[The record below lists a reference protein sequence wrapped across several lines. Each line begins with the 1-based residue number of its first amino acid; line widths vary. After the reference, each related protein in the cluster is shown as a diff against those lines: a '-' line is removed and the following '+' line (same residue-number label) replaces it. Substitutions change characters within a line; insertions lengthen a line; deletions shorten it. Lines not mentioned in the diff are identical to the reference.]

1 MSLLE
6 KYPNPKLVLTG
17 ANDEQFKEFNLN
29 RSPYEVF
36 TLKHDPEKTD
46 SKYFEILLNK
56 YNLKPSEVVYFEHN
70 KEAAE
75 VATQAGIKTMFYD
88 CSKRDLKELKEF
100 LDSGANYVF
109 SKPIKI
115 DQLDI
120 LLKYIEI
127 NGAGIGKDSKI
138 LFDGTEIKTYLPK
151 LYKNE

>member
-1 MSLLE
+1 MKTILLDAIDVIILEDGTVFEEMHQLLE

-46 SKYFEILLNK
+46 PKYFEILLNK

-75 VATQAGIKTMFYD
+75 VATQAGIETMFYD

-100 LDSGANYVF
+100 LDTS
-109 SKPIKI
+109 
-115 DQLDI
+115 L
-120 LLKYIEI
+120 
-127 NGAGIGKDSKI
+127 
-138 LFDGTEIKTYLPK
+138 
-151 LYKNE
+151 

>member
-1 MSLLE
+1 MITILVDAIDGLILKDGTVFEEMHQLLE

-46 SKYFEILLNK
+46 PKYFEILLNK

-100 LDSGANYVF
+100 LDTS
-109 SKPIKI
+109 
-115 DQLDI
+115 L
-120 LLKYIEI
+120 
-127 NGAGIGKDSKI
+127 
-138 LFDGTEIKTYLPK
+138 
-151 LYKNE
+151 

>member
-1 MSLLE
+1 MKTILVDAIDGLILKDGTVFEEMHQLLE

-88 CSKRDLKELKEF
+88 CSKRDLKELKVF
-100 LDSGANYVF
+100 LDSN
-109 SKPIKI
+109 
-115 DQLDI
+115 L
-120 LLKYIEI
+120 
-127 NGAGIGKDSKI
+127 
-138 LFDGTEIKTYLPK
+138 
-151 LYKNE
+151 

>member
-1 MSLLE
+1 MKTILVDAIDGLILKDGTVFEEMHQLLE

-46 SKYFEILLNK
+46 PKYFEILLNK

-100 LDSGANYVF
+100 LDSN
-109 SKPIKI
+109 
-115 DQLDI
+115 L
-120 LLKYIEI
+120 
-127 NGAGIGKDSKI
+127 
-138 LFDGTEIKTYLPK
+138 
-151 LYKNE
+151 